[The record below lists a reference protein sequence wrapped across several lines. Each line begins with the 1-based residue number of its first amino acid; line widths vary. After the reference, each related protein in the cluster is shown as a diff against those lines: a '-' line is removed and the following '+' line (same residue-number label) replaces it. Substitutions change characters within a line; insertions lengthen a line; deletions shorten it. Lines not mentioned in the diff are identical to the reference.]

1 MTKSLI
7 LRRKFAYMSF
17 MALSTVAIATPTWAA
32 EPHAQSAVS
41 ESLQAPKKKSYLSEV
56 GDRLASLDIK
66 ADVKLLDTDL
76 IDGLKTAINYR
87 YEVEPSYDGEYHLR
101 MDRGTLSLGVNVGE
115 ILNRA
120 SDNVGLN
127 LEHGTEFLY
136 VRQFKSKSDA
146 LKATP
151 YGFTKVPTSK
161 RDILARLPLNA
172 QNIIDNLNVGDFFA
186 FTAQMNIVVN
196 AGSLPLSVATQGF
209 VGTHYLLSG
218 QFQIH
223 LYKADNDKVRM
234 KLIAVRKDE
243 KSLNFIAGFGK
254 DHKIFGLKVL
264 DRRIEKVMNLTEVF
278 SLSLQ
283 KMKSNLLMVDYM
295 LDLKDARVRSA
306 YDGMIASVLEFKTFK
321 MLNPKS
327 SNDDLTNKLISDV
340 TPFENLYASEYSKP
354 STQRAV
360 DRFFK
365 GKNDVDVADR
375 TKFKFAPIVFKLTKE
390 TEYFENM
397 LTSSNPDESLNYY
410 RMHTFQRTSEANFW
424 FSYYKTVSVSRASV
438 LFDSDEKQGYGKVRD
453 IVFEWNY
460 RDKAL
465 TADELRMIKGAVA
478 QALPAPIVN
487 RVNWGPFVRETE
499 YANARFIY
507 KMVLTPR
514 ALYTLQAMGSGQIY
528 GLLENYIQTIP
539 APTADPGMTQRD
551 SDING
556 SRKLTVVEKY
566 QDSMLNIAHYLAKVV
581 DPKLTNEDRAKAF
594 AELRFNS
601 LFIEMG
607 PGFLVSLLPLNQL
620 DQLVNFEISLTADNV
635 PAMNFSFGTIQDRKV
650 YEVASY
656 IQSVLTANEFE
667 TITQMMKTN
676 K

>member
-7 LRRKFAYMSF
+7 LRRKFACMSF
-17 MALSTVAIATPTWAA
+17 LALSTVAIASPVWAS
-32 EPHAQSAVS
+32 EPHAQSS
-41 ESLQAPKKKSYLSEV
+41 IGESLQAPQKKSYLNEV
-56 GDRLASLDIK
+56 GDRLSSLDIK

-76 IDGLKTAINYR
+76 IDGLRTSINYR

-101 MDRGTLSLGVNVGE
+101 MDRGSLNLDVNVGE
-115 ILNRA
+115 LLNQA
-120 SDNVGLN
+120 SDRVGLN
-127 LEHGTEFLY
+127 LQHGTEFLY
-136 VRQFKSKSDA
+136 VRQFKSKGEA
-146 LKATP
+146 LKAIP

-161 RDILARLPLNA
+161 RDILSRLPLTA
-172 QNIIDNLNVGDFFA
+172 QNIVDNLSVGDFFA
-186 FTAQMNIVVN
+186 FTAHMNIVVS

-218 QFQIH
+218 EFQVH
-223 LYKADNDKVRM
+223 LYKADKDKVRM
-234 KLIAVRKDE
+234 KLIAIRKDE
-243 KSLNFIAGFGK
+243 KGINFVAGFGK
-254 DHKIFGLKVL
+254 NHKLIGLKVL
-264 DRRIEKVMNLTEVF
+264 DRRIEKVMNLTEV
-278 SLSLQ
+278 LQ
-283 KMKSNLLMVDYM
+283 INFQKLKSNLLMVDYM

-306 YDGMIASVLEFKTFK
+306 YDGLVSSVLEFKTLK
-321 MLNPKS
+321 VVNPKTS
-327 SNDDLTNKLISDV
+327 KDELTNKLISDV

-354 STQRAV
+354 AAQRVV

-365 GKNDVDVADR
+365 GKNDVDVADSS
-375 TKFKFAPIVFKLTKE
+375 KFKFAPIVMKFTKQ

-410 RMHTFQRTSEANFW
+410 RMHTFQRTSEASLW

-438 LFDSDEKQGYGKVRD
+438 LFDSDAKQGYGNVRD

-478 QALPAPIVN
+478 QALPAPIAS
-487 RVNWGPFVRETE
+487 RVNWGAFARETE

-507 KMVLTPR
+507 KMVLNPQSLS
-514 ALYTLQAMGSGQIY
+514 ALQAMGSGQIY
-528 GLLENYIQTIP
+528 GLLEKYIQTIP
-539 APTADPGMTQRD
+539 APTADPGLVMRS
-551 SDING
+551 SDEYSG
-556 SRKLTVVEKY
+556 RKLSVVEKY
-566 QDSMLNIAHYLAKVV
+566 QDSMLNIAHYLSKVV
-581 DPKLTNEDRAKAF
+581 DPKLTNEQRANAF

-620 DQLVNFEISLTADNV
+620 DQLVNFEISLTADDV
-635 PAMNFSFGTIQDRKV
+635 APMNFSFGTIQDRKV